1 MVDLRRELHEEK
13 PNMIDTESP
22 VAEELQYLE
31 DTKTYKD
38 VEVQV
43 NYLVHLTG

>member
-1 MVDLRRELHEEK
+1 MVALRRELHEKK

-22 VAEELQYLE
+22 VAEELQYL
-31 DTKTYKD
+31 D

>member
-1 MVDLRRELHEEK
+1 MVALRRELHEEK